1 MFANTVQL
9 AAVSHRINRGRVF
22 VTGREGGGCRGN
34 GGGWRLTVSKPD
46 GHVVVDPFLTPS
58 GVDFNALYVD
68 TFKYLIR
75 ETEVLVLFL
84 ECNRSRGLS

>member
-22 VTGREGGGCRGN
+22 VTGRGGRGK

-58 GVDFNALYVD
+58 GVDCNALYVP
-68 TFKYLIR
+68 YSR
-75 ETEVLVLFL
+75 
-84 ECNRSRGLS
+84 NRGFSFVFGT